1 MAEYHQNNRYSSNP
15 DGYNES
21 MRTKTQTSP
30 CLAAFLLCLVITMA
44 LLAGC
49 TAPESTVPA
58 EVVALVTSSATASPV
73 VHTITPT
80 PALWGS
86 FPPPA
91 ETPQVTLLPP
101 VERVRLPDGVH
112 AIALLGSDQEA
123 PYPGRTDAIT
133 LALYSTK
140 TAKVSLVSIPPDLFV
155 YLPGYTTQR
164 LNIAYSL
171 GGFDLLAS
179 ALEYTF
185 GIRPEH
191 YVLVHTDDF
200 SHLVQRLNGLV
211 LDVPAAMEG
220 TCPGLKS
227 GERLLSA
234 DQVLCYVRYRQGM
247 DELSRSERQL
257 QVMQA
262 LVVKLVSS
270 GNLVNLPE
278 WVPEYREMVET
289 DIFLKDLT
297 SLIPF
302 GLKLG
307 GPDRIGRFNLGEE
320 EMETYQLIERPAAK
334 VFLPHPGAIRNLAEQ
349 AVLFLQVP
357 APESEVEAT
366 LVYEMTTSPTPTDTP
381 TPTITPTRT
390 RTPTRTV
397 TRTRTV
403 TLTRTITLAP
413 TVILAP
419 TETLTP
425 TE

>member
-1 MAEYHQNNRYSSNP
+1 
-15 DGYNES
+15 
-21 MRTKTQTSP
+21 
-30 CLAAFLLCLVITMA
+30 VII
-44 LLAGC
+44 
-49 TAPESTVPA
+49 
-58 EVVALVTSSATASPV
+58 
-73 VHTITPT
+73 TITPT
-80 PALWGS
+80 PAIWGY

-101 VERVRLPDGVH
+101 VEPFRLPDGVH
-112 AIALLGSDQEA
+112 ALVVLGSDQEA
-123 PYPGRTDAIT
+123 PYSGRTDAIT
-133 LALYSTK
+133 LVFYSTE

-155 YLPGYTTQR
+155 YLPGFTTQR

-200 SHLVQRLNGLV
+200 THLVKRLNGLV
-211 LDVPAAMEG
+211 LDVPAYMEG
-220 TCPGLKS
+220 SCPGLKS

-234 DQVLCYVRYRQGM
+234 EQVLCYVRYRQGM

-257 QVMQA
+257 QVTRA

-270 GNLVNLPE
+270 GNLANLPK
-278 WVPEYREMVET
+278 WVPEYRDIVET

-297 SLIPF
+297 AMIPF

-307 GPDRIGRFNLGEE
+307 GPGRIGLFNLGGQEL
-320 EMETYQLIERPAAK
+320 ETYQLAERPPAQ
-334 VFLPHPGAIRNLAEQ
+334 VFLPRTDAIRSLVEQ
-349 AVLFLQVP
+349 AIQFLRAP

-366 LVYEMTTSPTPTDTP
+366 LIYEMTTSPTPTDTP
-381 TPTITPTRT
+381 IPTVPPTRT

-403 TLTRTITLAP
+403 TLTLTP
-413 TVILAP
+413 TV
-419 TETLTP
+419 TLTP
-425 TE
+425 TETPTPTP

>member
-1 MAEYHQNNRYSSNP
+1 M
-15 DGYNES
+15 ES
-21 MRTKTQTSP
+21 KLRVTIRKTIII
-30 CLAAFLLCLVITMA
+30 LYLVMA
-44 LLAGC
+44 LVFMAGC
-49 TAPESTVPA
+49 TTPDATVPVETIPPA
-58 EVVALVTSSATASPV
+58 ATAYATASPV
-73 VHTITPT
+73 VSTITPT
-80 PALWGS
+80 PALWGY

-101 VERVRLPDGVH
+101 VEPFQLPEGVH
-112 AIALLGSDQEA
+112 TLVVLGSDQEA

-133 LALYSTK
+133 LVLYSTK
-140 TAKVSLVSIPPDLFV
+140 TAKVSLISIPPDLFV
-155 YLPGYTTQR
+155 YLPGFTTQR

-179 ALEYTF
+179 AMEYTF

-200 SHLVQRLNGLV
+200 IHLIRRLNGLV

-220 TCPGLKS
+220 ACPGMKS

-234 DQVLCYVRYRQGM
+234 EQVLCYVRYRQGM

-257 QVMQA
+257 QVTRA

-278 WVPEYREMVET
+278 WVPEYRDMVET

-297 SLIPF
+297 NLIPF

-307 GPDRIGRFNLGEE
+307 GPGRIGMFNLSEE
-320 EMETYQLIERPAAK
+320 EMEVHQLTERPTAE
-334 VFLPHPGAIRNLAEQ
+334 VFLPHPEAIHALVEQ
-349 AVLFLQVP
+349 ALQFILLPVP
-357 APESEVEAT
+357 DSEAEAT
-366 LVYEMTTSPTPTDTP
+366 LIYDMTTSPTPTYTP
-381 TPTITPTRT
+381 SQTITPTRT

-403 TLTRTITLAP
+403 TLTRTVTITP
-413 TVILAP
+413 S
-419 TETLTP
+419 ETLTP
-425 TE
+425 NP

>member
-1 MAEYHQNNRYSSNP
+1 MQHKANAQ
-15 DGYNES
+15 GW
-21 MRTKTQTSP
+21 KTAVIS
-30 CLAAFLLCLVITMA
+30 CLIMA
-44 LLAGC
+44 LAMLAGC
-49 TAPESTVPA
+49 APPDSTPPVEIISMAATP
-58 EVVALVTSSATASPV
+58 SATASPV
-73 VHTITPT
+73 VKTITPT
-80 PALWGS
+80 PAPWGYY
-86 FPPPA
+86 PPPA

-101 VERVRLPDGVH
+101 VEPFRMPDGMH
-112 AIALLGSDQEA
+112 ALVLLGSDQEA

-133 LALYSTK
+133 LVLYSTK

-155 YLPGYTTQR
+155 YLPGFTTQR

-200 SHLVQRLNGLV
+200 THLVGRLNGLV
-211 LDVPAAMEG
+211 LDVPPSMEG
-220 TCPGLKS
+220 VCPGLKS

-234 DQVLCYVRYRQGM
+234 EQVLCYVRYRQGM

-257 QVMQA
+257 QVIQA
-262 LVVKLVSS
+262 LVVKLVSG

-278 WVPEYREMVET
+278 WVPEYRDMVET

-297 SLIPF
+297 DLIPF

-307 GPDRIGRFNLGEE
+307 GPGRIGMFNLGATEI
-320 EMETYQLIERPAAK
+320 ETYQLAERPPAQ
-334 VFLPHPGAIRNLAEQ
+334 VFLPHPEAIHSLVEQ
-349 AVLFLQVP
+349 AVQFLLVP

-381 TPTITPTRT
+381 TPTNTPTRT

-397 TRTRTV
+397 TRTRTI
-403 TLTRTITLAP
+403 TLTP
-413 TVILAP
+413 TV
-419 TETLTP
+419 TLTP
-425 TE
+425 TETITPTE